1 MKLTKRQL
9 KKIIKE
15 ELQHVLKE
23 QYTSVL
29 DYPESAAVEPRVP
42 FTRTLDDY
50 LERMMFPQAG
60 QMVAP
65 GQTWT
70 DEFGVAHAMPAEYT
84 AAGAVPGVP
93 GLDAAAL
100 ATLYGM
106 DPAERGGLLMQNP
119 EVGRDPPYTS
129 AREGDFDPTLD
140 QIMSMDDELQ
150 RIYSLRRPGPTYVPE
165 E

>member
-29 DYPESAAVEPRVP
+29 DYPELAAVEPRVP

-60 QMVAP
+60 QMVTP
-65 GQTWT
+65 SQTWA
-70 DEFGVAHAMPAEYT
+70 DEFGVTHAMPAEYT
-84 AAGAVPGVP
+84 AAAAAPDVP

-106 DPAERGGLLMQNP
+106 DPTERGGLLMQNP
-119 EVGRDPPYTS
+119 EVGAEFGQY
-129 AREGDFDPTLD
+129 DPTLP
-140 QIMSMDDELQ
+140 QLMSADEEYE
-150 RIYSLRRPGPTYVPE
+150 RIFNLRRPGPTYVPE